1 MADACARAHSL
12 TGDDR
17 WARGVE
23 LAAWWFSG
31 ANDVGVVM
39 SDAQTGGGYDGLH
52 AEGANRNQGTESTL
66 AFITTMQLVG
76 APAVAAAPA
85 PA

>member
-1 MADACARAHSL
+1 MADACARAHTM

-23 LAAWWFSG
+23 LAAGWFTG
-31 ANDVGVVM
+31 ANDVGVAM
-39 SDAQTGGGYDGLH
+39 SDADTGGGYDGLH

-76 APAVAAAPA
+76 DPAPA